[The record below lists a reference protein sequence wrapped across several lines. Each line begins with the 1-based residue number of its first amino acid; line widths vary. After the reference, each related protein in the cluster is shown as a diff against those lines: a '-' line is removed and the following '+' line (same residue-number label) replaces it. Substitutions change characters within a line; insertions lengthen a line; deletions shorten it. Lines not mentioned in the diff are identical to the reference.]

1 MIRRVICLV
10 TTLFVLA
17 GMLVTAPTRAEA
29 AAWAAPGKP
38 SVVSR
43 SAKAV
48 AVSWKAVWGAPRYL
62 VKYAT
67 KKSFASAK
75 TVRTTEPYAELTG
88 LKPGRRYYV
97 KVAVARTT
105 GTKLSKYGKTGQV
118 TTRTARTALPRL
130 APAGLRLHARG
141 KNTLTVSW
149 RGRAG
154 ATHYQVRYATNGR
167 FAKARH
173 ATVKATGL
181 RLTRLKKGTRYWVQ
195 VRTRTAKGKAT
206 SSFGKAIRVSTTT
219 GVSYAP
225 LRAATYNILCANC
238 SESHPWAK
246 RRGALVKAIKAQDL
260 DVLGAQEASQGLT
273 KGADGRRKA
282 QFADLLA
289 LLGSRYRLT
298 NTYRYNCKKSTTPTK
313 CKVKQRGASNATRI
327 FYNRTRVKLLRQGST
342 QFRAQD
348 PTRTK
353 RFVVWAEFRQLS
365 TGKRF
370 FVVNTHL
377 DPVNDASGASFHHKV
392 RAAQARELVAAI
404 KQRNRSRLPVVI
416 LGDFKT
422 SKYTKPSNAPYDVV
436 TRAGYRDPLGNT
448 YKSKTPSRSA
458 IVERRLGTEFNTK
471 NNLKAAPPKSAYIN
485 GSVIDYVF
493 VSPKIRVAEWQT
505 VVHLAGSGRFAAK
518 PPSDHNMVRVSLY
531 LP

>member
-1 MIRRVICLV
+1 MIRRMICLA

-29 AAWAAPGKP
+29 ASWAKPGKP
-38 SVVSR
+38 AAVGR
-43 SAKAV
+43 AAKAV
-48 AVSWKAVWGAPRYL
+48 AISWKGVWGAPRYL
-62 VKYAT
+62 VRYSA
-67 KKSFASAK
+67 KKSFASSR

-105 GTKLSKYGKTGQV
+105 GSKLSGFGKAGQV
-118 TTRTARTALPRL
+118 TTRTAKSALTRL

-141 KNTLTVSW
+141 SKTLTVSW

-154 ATHYQVRYATNGR
+154 ASHYQVRYATNAR
-167 FAKARH
+167 FTKARH
-173 ATVKATGL
+173 ASLKKTGV
-181 RLTRLKKGTRYWVQ
+181 RLTKLKKGTRYWVQ

-206 SSFGKAIRVSTTT
+206 SAFSRAIRVSTTKA
-219 GVSYAP
+219 GSHVP

-238 SESHPWAK
+238 SGSYPWAK
-246 RRGALVKAIKAQDL
+246 RRGKLVKAIKAQDL

-273 KGADGRRKA
+273 KGADGKRKA
-282 QFADLLA
+282 QFADLRA

-298 NTYRYNCKKSTTPTK
+298 NSYRYNCVKSTTPTR
-313 CKVKQRGASNATRI
+313 CKVKHRGASNATRI
-327 FYNRTRVKLLRQGST
+327 IYNRTRVKLLRQGST

-348 PTRTK
+348 PARNK
-353 RFVVWAEFRQLS
+353 RFAVWAEFRQRS

-377 DPVNDASGASFHHKV
+377 DPVSDTSGSTYHHKV
-392 RAAQARELVAAI
+392 RAAQARELVATI
-404 KQRNRSRLPVVI
+404 KKRNRSRLPVVI

-422 SKYTKPSNAPYDVV
+422 SKYTKPSNAPYDVI

-458 IVERRLGTEFNTK
+458 TVERRLGTEFNTM
-471 NNLKAAPPKSAYIN
+471 NHLKASAPKSAYIN

-493 VSPKIRVAEWQT
+493 VSPRIRVAEWQT
-505 VVHLAGSGRFAAK
+505 VVNITGSGRFAVK
-518 PPSDHNMVRVSLY
+518 PPSDHNMVRVTLY